1 MVFRKY
7 RYEHPEAQKKEGR
20 FEISA
25 EKYVEWYVNKKI
37 WRLFSRE
44 RKNEFS
50 GTFFTMAYH
59 AGKKSFSTPLRVILH
74 VQTIRGLSVHT
85 REGFPYD

>member
-7 RYEHPEAQKKEGR
+7 RDEYPEAQKTEGR

-37 WRLFSRE
+37 WRLFSWE

-50 GTFFTMAYH
+50 GTFFTTAYNAVKNLLAPH
-59 AGKKSFSTPLRVILH
+59 YELFRM
-74 VQTIRGLSVHT
+74 
-85 REGFPYD
+85 